1 MIRLWNAIKSG
12 FYMTTSDDQLSRWT
26 EKKLQSTSQAKLYQ
40 KKVMITVWW
49 SAACPSHYTIQNPSE
64 IITSEKY
71 AWQIDEM
78 HWKLQCLR
86 LALVNRKGP
95 ILHNTRLHAVQ
106 PTLQKLNELGYEVL
120 PYKVCAYVLLTLPW
134 TFVNVFLHFGNKVG
148 HEVLPHLT
156 SCQLTTVS
164 SNISTT
170 FSMENV
176 SITSRRQ
183 KMLSK
188 SSWNPKAQTFTLQE

>member
-1 MIRLWNAIKSG
+1 
-12 FYMTTSDDQLSRWT
+12 MTTSNDQLSRWT

-40 KKVMITVWW
+40 KKVMITVWC
-49 SAACPSHYTIQNPSE
+49 SAPCLSHYTIWNPSE

-71 AWQIDEM
+71 AQQIDEM
-78 HWKLQCLR
+78 DRKLQCLR

-95 ILHNTRLHAVQ
+95 ILHFNTRLQIVQ

-120 PYKVCAYVLLTLPW
+120 PHKVRAYVLLTLPW
-134 TFVNVFLHFGNKVG
+134 TFVGVSLHFGNKIG
-148 HEVLPHLT
+148 REVLPHLT

-170 FSMENV
+170 FYMENV
-176 SITSRRQ
+176 SITRRQ

-188 SSWNPKAQTFTLQE
+188 SSWNPKAQTFTL